1 MRSGGFDLA
10 KGFLWTAGYPHY
22 FKIISETAQCTCH
35 ELTAHVVSIG
45 YKYANP
51 IARNAHYFTSL
62 LCQRFGL
69 KWRLERMV
77 YPCPQITVDKEPLT
91 KRKRFDKEPGK
102 GSWLH
107 LYRTKP
113 HQPRVAPS

>member
-1 MRSGGFDLA
+1 
-10 KGFLWTAGYPHY
+10 
-22 FKIISETAQCTCH
+22 
-35 ELTAHVVSIG
+35 VVSIC

-62 LCQRFGL
+62 LCQRFRL

-102 GSWLH
+102 DRQLAAPLQKKGHTHAW
-107 LYRTKP
+107 
-113 HQPRVAPS
+113 PRLD